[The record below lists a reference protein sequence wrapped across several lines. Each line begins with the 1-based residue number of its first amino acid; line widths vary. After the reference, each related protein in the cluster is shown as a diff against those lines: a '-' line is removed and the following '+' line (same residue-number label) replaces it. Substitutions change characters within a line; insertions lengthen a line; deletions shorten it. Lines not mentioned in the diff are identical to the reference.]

1 MLLRTGHGIR
11 FLLVDQI
18 IVGKEEKPENIEPM
32 VRLFHMLIQM
42 VTTYLS
48 KNLLIIAQSMKECYG
63 KERTDNPLTNK
74 ERELTWP

>member
-1 MLLRTGHGIR
+1 MLLRTGDGIR

-48 KNLLIIAQSMKECYG
+48 KNLLIIAQSMKECCE
-63 KERTDNPLTNK
+63 KERIDNPLTNK